1 MTKLRAK
8 MIEDLKI
15 RNYSPRTIDAY
26 VRCVAQF
33 SRHFGKSPDHL
44 DRDHIR
50 SYQLYLVEQKKAS
63 WALFNQTVC
72 ALRFFYQVTLGRD
85 SIIGHI
91 PYPRGE
97 RKLPDILSP
106 NELSTFFHAVGNL
119 KHRTVLMTMYGSG
132 LRISETLG
140 LFLQDV
146 DSERMHLR
154 IRQGKGHKDRY
165 GLLTP
170 STLEVLRRYWQQYRP
185 SDYLFPGQ
193 RPDRP
198 LRARSMQ
205 RACNAARIKAG
216 MKKHVTSHT
225 MRHCFA
231 THLLETGVDLKTIQM
246 LLGHRC
252 LKSTAFYL
260 HLTPS
265 ALKARQG
272 ALDLLN
278 ALSQA

>member
-1 MTKLRAK
+1 

-26 VRCVAQF
+26 VRCVGQY
-33 SRHFGKSPDHL
+33 SRHFGRSPDQL
-44 DRDHIR
+44 GRDHIR

-63 WALFNQTVC
+63 WPLFNQSVC

-85 SIIGHI
+85 SIIDHI

-97 RKLPDILSP
+97 RKLPDVLSP
-106 NELSTFFHAVGNL
+106 KELSTFFQAVQNL
-119 KHRTVLMTMYGSG
+119 KHRTVFMTMYGSG
-132 LRISETLG
+132 LRISEALG

-146 DSERMHLR
+146 DSERMQLR
-154 IRQGKGHKDRY
+154 IRQGKGNKDRY
-165 GLLTP
+165 GLLSQ
-170 STLEVLRRYWQQYRP
+170 STLEVLRRYWQQYQP
-185 SDYLFPGQ
+185 SLYLFPGKK
-193 RPDRP
+193 PDRP
-198 LRARSMQ
+198 LAARSMQ
-205 RACNAARIKAG
+205 RVCRAARIKAG
-216 MKKHVTSHT
+216 MKKQVTTHS

-246 LLGHRC
+246 LMGHRC
-252 LKSTAFYL
+252 IKTTAFYL
-260 HLTPS
+260 HLSPIAFKS
-265 ALKARQG
+265 RQG